1 MTTKSPSSGEILPAR
16 PPKQER
22 SRLTLYRLLSAAEAL
37 LNEGGLDA
45 ATVPNI
51 AEAAGVS
58 VGVVYRR
65 FPDKDA
71 LLRAVYER
79 FFERIE
85 AQNRASLQAV
95 WQMKLPLTAMIRGMV
110 VGMVDGYRRHRR
122 LLRALHRFARE
133 HPDPQFRRHAQMV
146 NGQALNGI
154 ATLMLMHK
162 DRIRHPDP
170 ETAIRFGL
178 LAVASTLHAV
188 VIEEE
193 PMHGVTAPANLE
205 EELIR
210 ILFGYLGVAEV
221 PRRRKKATSSAV
233 SS

>member
-1 MTTKSPSSGEILPAR
+1 MKASENPPAR

-45 ATVPNI
+45 ATVPAI
-51 AEAAGVS
+51 AETAGVS

-79 FFERIE
+79 FFEKME
-85 AQNRASLQAV
+85 LQNRASLQAV
-95 WQMKLPLTAMIRGMV
+95 WQMKLPLTAMVRGMM
-110 VGMVDGYRRHRR
+110 VGMVAAYRRHRR
-122 LLRALHRFARE
+122 LFRALHRFARE
-133 HPDPQFRRHAQMV
+133 HPDPKFRRQAQLV
-146 NGQALNGI
+146 NAQALNGI
-154 ATLMLMHK
+154 ATLMMVHRE
-162 DRIRHPDP
+162 RIHHPDP

-178 LAVASTLHAV
+178 LCVASTLHAV

-193 PMHGVTAPANLE
+193 PLHGVTAPANLE

-210 ILFGYLGVAEV
+210 ILFGYLGIVEA
-221 PRRRKKATSSAV
+221 PRRRKRV
-233 SS
+233 

>member
-1 MTTKSPSSGEILPAR
+1 MPWSSADPPLPSR

-22 SRLTLYRLLSAAEAL
+22 SRLTLHRLLSAAEAL
-37 LNEGGLDA
+37 LNEGGLEA
-45 ATVPNI
+45 ATVPAI

-79 FFERIE
+79 FFDRIQ
-85 AQNRASLQAV
+85 AQNQAAMQAV
-95 WQMKLPLTAMIRGMV
+95 WQMKLPITALVRGMV
-110 VGMVDGYRRHRR
+110 VGLVDAYRRNRR
-122 LLRALHRFARE
+122 LLRALHLFART
-133 HPDPQFRRHAQMV
+133 HPDPQFRRHAQRV
-146 NGQALNGI
+146 NGQAIAGI
-154 ATLMLMHK
+154 ATLMLAQK

-178 LAVASTLHAV
+178 LAVASTLHAAV
-188 VIEEE
+188 LEEE
-193 PMHGVTAPANLE
+193 PIHGIAPPPSLE

-210 ILFGYLGVAEV
+210 LLTGYLGIAEA
-221 PRRRKKATSSAV
+221 PRRRTKKKS
-233 SS
+233 

>member
-1 MTTKSPSSGEILPAR
+1 VTSKSPEELLLPAR

-22 SRLTLYRLLSAAEAL
+22 SRLTLHRLLSAAEAL

-79 FFERIE
+79 FFEKME

-95 WQMKLPLTAMIRGMV
+95 WQMKLPLTAMVRGMV
-110 VGMVDGYRRHRR
+110 VGMVDAYRRHRR
-122 LLRALHRFARE
+122 LFRALRRFAAE
-133 HPDPQFRRHAQMV
+133 HPDPKFRHHAQLV
-146 NGQALNGI
+146 NAQALNGI
-154 ATLMLMHK
+154 ATLMLTHRN
-162 DRIRHPDP
+162 RIRHPDP

-178 LAVASTLHAV
+178 LCVASTLQAV
-188 VIEEE
+188 VVEEE
-193 PMHGVTAPANLE
+193 PLHGIPAPANLE

-210 ILFGYLGVAEV
+210 MLLGYLGIAEA
-221 PRRRKKATSSAV
+221 PRRKRS
-233 SS
+233 